1 MRLVLLTLL
10 TLVAFA
16 ANSVLARAALAEGA
30 IGPGLF
36 TALRLAAG
44 AAMLLGLV
52 ELRRRRRGR
61 AAPGLSG
68 GWWPA
73 LMLLV
78 YAAGFSFAY
87 TGLATGTGALILFG
101 GVQVTMFAGA
111 LAGGERPGPARWAGA
126 ALALAGLGVLFA
138 PGAAAPEPVSA
149 ALMLAAAVG
158 WGVYSLRGRAAGDAL
173 GATAGNFLFASVPG
187 LAIGLLAGEPAPGL
201 AGVLLA
207 VTSGAVAS
215 GLGYALWYTVLPQ
228 LEASVAAV
236 AQLTVPLIALL
247 GGMLF
252 LGEPATWRF
261 AIAAALVLGGVG
273 GAILLGRRRA

>member
-1 MRLVLLTLL
+1 MRLFLLTAL
-10 TLVAFA
+10 TLIAFA

-44 AAMLLGLV
+44 ALMLGFLV
-52 ELRRRRRGR
+52 AARRRRAGRG
-61 AAPGLSG
+61 AGGLSG
-68 GWWPA
+68 GWFPA

-87 TGLATGTGALILFG
+87 TGLPTGTGALILFG

-111 LAGGERPGPARWAGA
+111 LAGGERPGVARWAGA
-126 ALALAGLGVLFA
+126 VLALAGLGVLFA
-138 PGAAAPEPVSA
+138 PGAAAPAPDRA

-173 GATAGNFLFASVPG
+173 GATAGNFLLAAVPG
-187 LAIGLLAGEPAPGL
+187 CAIGLLAGEPAPGL
-201 AGVLLA
+201 VGVLLA
-207 VTSGAVAS
+207 VASGAVAS
-215 GLGYALWYTVLPQ
+215 GLGYALWYTVLLR
-228 LEASVAAV
+228 LEMSVAAV
-236 AQLTVPLIALL
+236 AQLTVPLIALA
-247 GGMLF
+247 GGMVF

-261 AIAAALVLGGVG
+261 AVAAALVLGGVG